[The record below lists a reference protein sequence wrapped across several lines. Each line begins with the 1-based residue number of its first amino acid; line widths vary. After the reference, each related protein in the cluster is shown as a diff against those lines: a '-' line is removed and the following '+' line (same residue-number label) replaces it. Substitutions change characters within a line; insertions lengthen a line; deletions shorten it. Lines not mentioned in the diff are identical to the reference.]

1 MAVIYCFGDSIT
13 YGAWD
18 VQGSGWASR
27 LRGYLDGLQEKDDDL
42 YYLTYNLGIPGEN
55 TDGFLKRFE
64 SELMARSRAGRGP
77 TGPGEAVFIFAFG
90 ANDYVYLPATKEF
103 VIPQERFVVNMQSA
117 IDIAKK
123 VSTKIMLLNIPPAD
137 EAICMKNYGDRKVRL
152 NKNVETYNSL
162 LADLAKKNSLAL
174 VDVYAEYL
182 ANDYK
187 KLLSEDG
194 LHPNEKGH
202 KLIFEKV
209 KEAVENLIR

>member
-18 VQGSGWASR
+18 IQGGGWTTM
-27 LRGYLDGLQEKDDDL
+27 LRKYLDDKQEKDDDL

-64 SELMARSRAGRGP
+64 LELVARSLAGRGP
-77 TGPGEAVFIFAFG
+77 TGPGESVFIFAFG
-90 ANDYVYLPATKEF
+90 ANDYVYIPATKEF
-103 VIPQERFVVNMQSA
+103 VIPQERFVANMQRA

-123 VSTKIMLLNIPPAD
+123 VSTKIILLDITPAD
-137 EAICMKNYGDRKVRL
+137 EAICMKKYGDRKLRL

-174 VDVYAEYL
+174 VDVYSEYL

-187 KLLSEDG
+187 KILSEDG
-194 LHPNEKGH
+194 LHPNDKGH
-202 KLIFEKV
+202 QLIFEKV
-209 KEAVENLIR
+209 KIALEKLF